1 MHAGQ
6 SFDVAALA
14 AHLVA
19 RDTGGQVTI
28 DTLARIGVEA
38 ILPYYARAYAIMAAA
53 RDQPRQ

>member
-1 MHAGQ
+1 MAGG
-6 SFDVAALA
+6 SNFDVAALA

-38 ILPYYARAYAIMAAA
+38 ILPYYARACAIMAAA